1 MLKAEPLIGVA
12 RYRWV
17 SQRHDKRHLHQP
29 MQGRLPYQERLSR
42 LLIEV
47 LIMIFGKV
55 VHPAFEQFN
64 YAIGGMRG
72 HCSRTERTAVGSWV
86 SGWFRPFLTFY
97 DGQLNFLPV
106 LKPDFRE
113 RFEDPIL
120 VESLKGF
127 CHGQSQRV
135 EQLD

>member
-1 MLKAEPLIGVA
+1 
-12 RYRWV
+12 
-17 SQRHDKRHLHQP
+17 
-29 MQGRLPYQERLSR
+29 
-42 LLIEV
+42 
-47 LIMIFGKV
+47 MIFGKV
-55 VHPAFEQFN
+55 VHPAFEQSN

-72 HCSRTERTAVGSWV
+72 HCSWAHRTAVGSRV

-127 CHGQSQRV
+127 CHEQPQRV
-135 EQLD
+135 EQFD